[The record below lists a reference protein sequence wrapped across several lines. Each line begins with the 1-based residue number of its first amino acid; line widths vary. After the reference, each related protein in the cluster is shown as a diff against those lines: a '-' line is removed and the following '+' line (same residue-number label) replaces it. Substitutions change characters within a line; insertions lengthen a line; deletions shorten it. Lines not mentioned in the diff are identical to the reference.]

1 MSPLSP
7 ALDRERL
14 PARRRFLPNMLTGLA
29 CALALAAAQATGP
42 ALSLAEAQRHA
53 VERSRQLAAQDSAL
67 LAAREMGIAAGRLP
81 DPVLK
86 LGLDSWPVNGADRF
100 SFTDNDF
107 TMGRVAVSLE
117 WTRAEKRTLRAQR
130 FERASGITHAEQA
143 ALIAAIQRDTAI
155 AWLDRYYAEAMAA
168 TLVELRKELELEI
181 VAAEVDYRGG
191 RGNQVAFIAA
201 HSELVELD
209 DRASE
214 IDRRLRTAKSNLA
227 RWVGDGAELP
237 LAKRP
242 AMDFVRVDKSTL
254 DTQLAH
260 HPAVAVLTR
269 QEELAWAEARLAEAD
284 KKADW
289 SVEVAYAQRGSY
301 ADFVSVNLSI
311 PLLWDETN
319 RQDRELS
326 ARVALAEQAGAER
339 DEAVRAHVADVLAQI
354 QAWENGRERLAR
366 YERQLIPLAKAR
378 TTAAHAA
385 FRGGQVSLSEI
396 LLARRDEIDLR
407 LRMVQLELDI
417 ARLWA
422 QLNFLFPAT
431 AIEGSK

>member
-7 ALDRERL
+7 ALDHERL
-14 PARRRFLPNMLTGLA
+14 PARRRFLTNTLTGLA
-29 CALALAAAQATGP
+29 CALALAAANAIGP
-42 ALSLAEAQRHA
+42 TLSLTEAQRQA

-67 LAAREMGIAAGRLP
+67 RAAHEMGIAAGRLP

-86 LGLDSWPVNGADRF
+86 FGLDSWPVNGADRY
-100 SFTDNDF
+100 SFTDDDF
-107 TMGRVAVSLE
+107 TMGRVAVSQE

-130 FERASGITHAEQA
+130 FERASGITRAEQA

-168 TLVELRKELELEI
+168 TLVELRKELALEL
-181 VAAEVDYRGG
+181 VAAEADYRGG
-191 RGNQVAFIAA
+191 RGNQVALIAA

-242 AMDFVRVDKSTL
+242 AMDSVRVDPSTL

-301 ADFVSVNLSI
+301 ADFVSVNVSI
-311 PLLWDETN
+311 PLQWDESN

-385 FRGGQVSLSEI
+385 YRGGQASLTEI
-396 LLARRDEIDLR
+396 LLAGRDEIDLR

-431 AIEGSK
+431 AAEGSK